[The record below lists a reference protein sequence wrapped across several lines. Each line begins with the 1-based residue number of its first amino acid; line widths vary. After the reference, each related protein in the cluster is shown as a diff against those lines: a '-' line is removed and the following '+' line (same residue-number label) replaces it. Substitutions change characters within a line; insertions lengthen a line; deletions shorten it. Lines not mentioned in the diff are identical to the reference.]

1 MKNLTRPMKIFHLI
15 NSIGAG
21 GTENFL
27 YNLILNDKS
36 INEHF
41 VLVHTKKGIF
51 FNKFKKLK
59 NTKLIFVGSNYI
71 FFNLINILKVFEKD
85 RPNIVN
91 TWMYKSHIYGS
102 IVKIFQK
109 YPLIFHIRHVGI
121 TKKHSISKK
130 IPILI
135 SVFFANFFATQK
147 IYNSFFS
154 KKNHERIG
162 YEKKNTQVICNG
174 FTSLGKPST
183 KKINKEFICIG
194 MLSRFNYIKDHNTL
208 IKAFEKINK
217 VHKNLKLILKGHELN
232 NLKNYPELK
241 KNKNIIIK
249 DASVSVDSFF
259 SSIDIH
265 VLSSH
270 GESFPNVVAES
281 MVRGIPTISSNVGDS
296 SKIVLNKNFLF
307 KNENISDLSDKLF
320 KLVNIKKND
329 PNNWNKIKIDS
340 KNKIL
345 IKFNINDVLK
355 KYHSLWKSFIK
366 KKKILFI
373 IPKLEGGGAEKVIS
387 NLTSDFIKKNFHVNL
402 LLFGNYSQ
410 KKYRTHKNIKITYLN
425 KKRSL
430 FAFIALLKIFFKG
443 NYDFAISTIVQA
455 NILSILAK
463 ILTLSRMK
471 LIVRETNTPSTILK
485 FDFSLKNLQYVYL
498 RKIYNFSNLIIC
510 NSLGAK
516 NDLIKLN
523 INKSKIFILPNS
535 LNFKN
540 INIDSKK
547 FIPNVKKPYLIYAG
561 SFSKQKNLE
570 LMIEAFSEFHKTN
583 KQFSLQLYGDG
594 TRKEKLKNLIKDL
607 KLSKKIK
614 LNKFKS
620 NIYPY
625 IKHSAA
631 LLMSSNWE
639 GMSNIA
645 QEALILNKKV
655 LLTAC
660 ESGPQELK
668 NFGYRLFLT
677 SVNNNKNYIK
687 NLILLTKLKN
697 INNELINEKYFKLY
711 EVSLNKL
718 LWRMEKI

>member
-1 MKNLTRPMKIFHLI
+1 MKIFHLI

-36 INEHF
+36 INKHF
-41 VLVHTKKGIF
+41 VLVHSKKGIF

-59 NTKLIFVGSNYI
+59 NTRLIFVGSNYI
-71 FFNLINILKVFEKD
+71 FFNIFFNLINILKVFKKD

-102 IVKIFQK
+102 IVKIFHN
-109 YPLIFHIRHVGI
+109 YPLIFNIRHVGI

-135 SVFFANFFATQK
+135 SAFFANFFATHK
-147 IYNSFFS
+147 IYNSFSS
-154 KKNHERIG
+154 KKNHEQIG
-162 YEKKNTQVICNG
+162 YKKKNTQVIWNG
-174 FTSLGKPST
+174 FTSLGKHNS
-183 KKINKEFICIG
+183 KKMNKEFICIG

-217 VHKNLKLILKGHELN
+217 VNKNLKLILKGHGLN
-232 NLKNYPELK
+232 NLKNYAEIK

-307 KNENISDLSDKLF
+307 KNENIFDLSDKLL
-320 KLVNIKKND
+320 KLVNTKKND

-340 KNKIL
+340 KKKIL
-345 IKFNINDVLK
+345 LTFNINDVLK
-355 KYHSLWKSFIK
+355 KYHSLWRSFIK

-387 NLTSDFIKKNFHVNL
+387 NLMSDFIKRKFKVDL
-402 LLFGNYSQ
+402 LLFGNKSQ
-410 KKYRTHKNIKITYLN
+410 KKYHTHRDIKIIYLK

-430 FAFIALLKIFFKG
+430 FAFSALLKIFNKG
-443 NYDFAISTIVQA
+443 HYNFAISTIVQA
-455 NILSILAK
+455 NILSIFAK
-463 ILTLSRMK
+463 ILSLSKTK
-471 LIVRETNTPSTILK
+471 LIVRETNTPTTILK
-485 FDFSLKNLQYVYL
+485 FDFSFQNFLLVYL
-498 RKIYNFSNLIIC
+498 RKIYNFSNLVIC
-510 NSLGAK
+510 NSSGVK
-516 NDLIKLN
+516 NDLIKVN
-523 INKSKIFILPNS
+523 IKKSKILILPNS
-535 LNFKN
+535 LNLSK
-540 INIDSKK
+540 ISTDSKK
-547 FIPNVKKPYLIYAG
+547 LIPTIKKPYYIYAG
-561 SFSKQKNLE
+561 SFSKQKNLG
-570 LMIEAFSEFHKTN
+570 LMIKSFAEFSKIYN
-583 KQFSLQLYGDG
+583 QFSLHLYGKG
-594 TRKEKLKNLIKDL
+594 TLKNELKILIKEL
-607 KLSKKIK
+607 KLDKKIK
-614 LNKFKS
+614 LNSFKR

-625 IKHSAA
+625 IRQSDG

-639 GMSNIA
+639 GMPNIA

-655 LLTAC
+655 LLTDC
-660 ESGPQELK
+660 ESGPRELK
-668 NFGYRLFLT
+668 KFGYKFFLAR
-677 SVNNNKNYIK
+677 NNNRKDYTK
-687 NLILLTKLKN
+687 NLILIKKFKNIDNKLINKKYFKFYEKSLTKL
-697 INNELINEKYFKLY
+697 LFQ
-711 EVSLNKL
+711 
-718 LWRMEKI
+718 MESI

>member
-102 IVKIFQK
+102 IVKIFHN

-130 IPILI
+130 ILILI
-135 SVFFANFFATQK
+135 SAFFANFFATHK

-154 KKNHERIG
+154 KKNHEQIG
-162 YEKKNTQVICNG
+162 YKKKNTQVICNG
-174 FTSLGKPST
+174 FTFTGKPSI

-208 IKAFEKINK
+208 IKAFENINK
-217 VHKNLKLILKGHELN
+217 VHKNLKLILKGHALN
-232 NLKNYPELK
+232 NLKNYSEIK

-249 DASVSVDSFF
+249 DASTSVDSFF

-281 MVRGIPTISSNVGDS
+281 MVRGIPTISSNVGDC

-307 KNENISDLSDKLF
+307 KNENIFDLSDKLL
-320 KLVNIKKND
+320 KLINIKKNN
-329 PNNWNKIKIDS
+329 PNTWNKIKIDS
-340 KNKIL
+340 KKKIL
-345 IKFNINDVLK
+345 LKFNINDVLK
-355 KYHSLWKSFIK
+355 KYHSLWRSFLK

-387 NLTSDFIKKNFHVNL
+387 NLTRDFIKKNFNVDL
-402 LLFGNYSQ
+402 LLFGNHSQ
-410 KKYRTHKNIKITYLN
+410 KKYHTHKDIKITYLN

-430 FAFIALLKIFFKG
+430 FAFIALIKIFFKG

-463 ILTLSRMK
+463 ILTLSKIK

-485 FDFSLKNLQYVYL
+485 FNFNLKNLQFVYL